1 LIGKKMEIVVKT
13 NLDKTMMNL
22 EEFEVVVVNTEVE

>member
-1 LIGKKMEIVVKT
+1 MEIVVKT

-22 EEFEVVVVNTEVE
+22 EEFEVVVVNIEVE

>member
-1 LIGKKMEIVVKT
+1 MEIMVKT

-22 EEFEVVVVNTEVE
+22 EEFEVVVVNIEVE